1 MSFFSRMF
9 KTTPKKSP
17 GDYIAEKAREQEEI
31 MKMKRVEMEQEK
43 MREELRQKE
52 MEQEKMREKM
62 REKLRQ
68 EEIRQ
73 EEIRQEEM
81 EQEKIR
87 QKEMRLKEL
96 RKRAEMNN
104 TEEQRVARIKQS
116 NDAEG
121 YDPVTD
127 VHYPPR
133 GGKRTR
139 RKSLKRKNKK
149 SKRSH

>member
-62 REKLRQ
+62 REKL
-68 EEIRQ
+68 RQ

>member
-1 MSFFSRMF
+1 
-9 KTTPKKSP
+9 
-17 GDYIAEKAREQEEI
+17 
-31 MKMKRVEMEQEK
+31 
-43 MREELRQKE
+43 
-52 MEQEKMREKM
+52 M
-62 REKLRQ
+62 REKL
-68 EEIRQ
+68 RQ